1 MCSPFYTTQ
10 WHGRRT
16 AASMAR
22 RDNMYQIWG
31 PYRRHEVVV
40 SFRLHVEN
48 CLRVSISHESI
59 PRL

>member
-1 MCSPFYTTQ
+1 
-10 WHGRRT
+10 
-16 AASMAR
+16 MAR
-22 RDNMYQIWG
+22 RDDMYQIWG

-48 CLRVSISHESI
+48 GLDVSISHESI